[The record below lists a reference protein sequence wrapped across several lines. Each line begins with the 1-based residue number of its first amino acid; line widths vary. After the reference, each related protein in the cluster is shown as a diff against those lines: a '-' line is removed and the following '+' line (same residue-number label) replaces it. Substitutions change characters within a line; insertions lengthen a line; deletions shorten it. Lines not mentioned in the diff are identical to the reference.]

1 MILERIPRSFREVA
15 IEPVLVGREDD
26 GPMIEPKPEP
36 CACANLPRDMQ
47 HLKCH
52 NKAVKGHALCD
63 RCRLEAGGYDRG
75 LNKRV
80 G

>member
-1 MILERIPRSFREVA
+1 
-15 IEPVLVGREDD
+15 
-26 GPMIEPKPEP
+26 MIEPKPEP